1 MLDNDR
7 DLPEKMEKENA
18 SKPFGDRLGQEEGP
32 GRRNTS
38 EKILVIFL
46 WTNVARISYF
56 IAYSPRLNRV
66 KHYQDSGQNSGRL
79 SPSGSLISGRSSP
92 GAKKA
97 RTLPGLPAG
106 NQPSGKQKN

>member
-38 EKILVIFL
+38 EKTLVIFL
-46 WTNVARISYF
+46 
-56 IAYSPRLNRV
+56 
-66 KHYQDSGQNSGRL
+66 
-79 SPSGSLISGRSSP
+79 
-92 GAKKA
+92 
-97 RTLPGLPAG
+97 
-106 NQPSGKQKN
+106 